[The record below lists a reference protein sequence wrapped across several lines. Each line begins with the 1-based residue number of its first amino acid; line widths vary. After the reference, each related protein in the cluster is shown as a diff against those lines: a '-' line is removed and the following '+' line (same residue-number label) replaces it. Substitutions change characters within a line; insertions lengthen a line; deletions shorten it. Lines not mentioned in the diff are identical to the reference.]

1 MLTRTMR
8 VRDARPEDLETVQ
21 SIAAEN
27 GRVGYQW
34 PWGGAW
40 GAIAILDEKA
50 VAFCAG
56 RDVNQGILIED
67 LWAVQGQDGVRG
79 LSAIS
84 DWIEEQAKDLARR
97 MDQPVNL
104 GGIVY
109 PSNVTHQRA
118 LEHRGY
124 RHYANVL
131 AKVVNP

>member
-1 MLTRTMR
+1 MR

-21 SIAAEN
+21 AIAAEN
-27 GRVGYQW
+27 GRPGYQW

-40 GAIAILDEKA
+40 GAIAILDEQA

-56 RDVNQGILIED
+56 RDVVQGILIED
-67 LWAVQGQDGVRG
+67 LWCTQNQDGVRG
-79 LSAIS
+79 LAAIS
-84 DWIEEQAKDLARR
+84 DWIEETAKSLARQ
-97 MDQPVNL
+97 MGHPVNL
-104 GGIVY
+104 GGIVF
-109 PSNVTHQRA
+109 PLNVTHQRA